1 MASIE
6 KVLINFGEK
15 TVEAALGEL
24 DFIVR
29 PARGFVSWYNETDD
43 YVDVKT
49 YDEKDAV
56 RWIAYE
62 TRRIAPKQA
71 VQLTARGEYIHIYV
85 GNNQSTYDCK
95 KGQSYLFDGTRVYA
109 KTSE

>member
-1 MASIE
+1 MSSIE
-6 KVLINFGEK
+6 KVLITFGTK
-15 TVEAALGEL
+15 TLEAALGEL
-24 DFIVR
+24 DFMIT
-29 PARGFVSWYNETDD
+29 PAEGFVSWYNDTEE
-43 YVDVKT
+43 YISVKT

-71 VQLTARGEYIHIYV
+71 VQLTARGTYIHVYV
-85 GNNQSTYDCK
+85 GDNQATYDCK

-109 KTSE
+109 KTS